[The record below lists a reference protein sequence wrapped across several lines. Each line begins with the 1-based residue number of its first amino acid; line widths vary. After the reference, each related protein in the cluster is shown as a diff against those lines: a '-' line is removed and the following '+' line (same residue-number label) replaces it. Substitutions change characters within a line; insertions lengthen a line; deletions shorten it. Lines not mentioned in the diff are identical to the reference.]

1 MKRHFNKNLIRAE
14 KEEENFRSI
23 NTCWICEK
31 LIDDQK
37 VRHHCHVKGKYRGA
51 AHWSC
56 DVNLKLTKNVFII
69 LHTLKGYNGHL
80 IMSVITKFDVNVSSN
95 LLD

>member
-80 IMSVITKFDVNVSSN
+80 IMSVITKFDVNVSAN

>member
-1 MKRHFNKNLIRAE
+1 MAE